1 MKILFKS
8 RSQTWLLLCIISLN
22 IMAKAAV
29 VAPLANFPPPISS
42 TVPPNIADAAIFTA
56 SLAVD
61 IFSLCKAPL
70 LKADTAPIY
79 SPCNTF
85 PPCTAS
91 NVPCVSVCFRRAFI
105 KFLLV
110 ETWFRQLLAA
120 PQKPPQN
127 VAMAI
132 CPMLAPLSSAPV
144 SAPAAPPAAPA
155 AMAMPMEVPV
165 PSVTAPTTMPTAE
178 ATTRCRICR
187 CA

>member
-1 MKILFKS
+1 MLQF
-8 RSQTWLLLCIISLN
+8 
-22 IMAKAAV
+22 
-29 VAPLANFPPPISS
+29 
-42 TVPPNIADAAIFTA
+42 FTA

-110 ETWFRQLLAA
+110 ETWFRQPLAA

-127 VAMAI
+127 VAFAI
-132 CPMLAPLSSAPV
+132 CPIFAPLRSAPV
-144 SAPAAPPAAPA
+144 RAPAAPPVAPA
-155 AMAMPMEVPV
+155 AMAMPTEVPV
-165 PSVTAPTTMPTAE
+165 PSVTVATTMPTAE
-178 ATTRCRICR
+178 KCKNRPVCQKLSAFINRVSVDVCGHKFR
-187 CA
+187 